1 MRPRSR
7 RASRLALVWMLF
19 SLVGT
24 SPAAAAVIVPVSLSR
39 TVTAS
44 SGVSDSASGA
54 EDVHPGQPLSSTDP
68 SLTLSIG
75 ASSSSSL
82 LGWSAQSSASSGT
95 VTLLDLGSGLF
106 GVNLSLGAN
115 ASASGNTT
123 TCSTCSAS
131 ASSSAQLA
139 VTFDLTAPIH
149 VSAFVANGGFGGF
162 AGMDINLYL
171 GNQLIAYGGTQGS
184 LPFDVSPG
192 RYVLQGSATASAS
205 IAPFQLTPTSF
216 ASLLGIVHYT
226 VIPEPGSG
234 LLVIAGLFALAGRRS
249 APKRP

>member
-1 MRPRSR
+1 MRGLWSPCSN
-7 RASRLALVWMLF
+7 RLALVGAL
-19 SLVGT
+19 LLPLIGAP
-24 SPAAAAVIVPVSLSR
+24 PAAAAVIVPVSLSR
-39 TVTAS
+39 TVTAGS
-44 SGVSDSASGA
+44 SVRDLASGA

-75 ASSSSSL
+75 ANSSSSL

-131 ASSSAQLA
+131 ANSSAQLA
-139 VTFDLTAPIH
+139 LTFDLTAPIH

-162 AGMDINLYL
+162 GGMVITLSL
-171 GNQLIAYGGTQGS
+171 GNQLIATGGTQGS

-205 IAPFQLTPTSF
+205 IAPFQLTPTSY
-216 ASLLGIVHYT
+216 ASLLGLVHYT

-234 LLVIAGLFALAGRRS
+234 LLVAGGLLGFAVRRR
-249 APKRP
+249 ARR